1 MEYNSFYG
9 GRRGAS
15 FIIVKSF
22 KTIAEMVTAFSK
34 GNQYTAVNYDEFV
47 IIDTENKNDTDNGKI
62 YRRGYNYTGDLGGA
76 EYVGQIVGPAGLG
89 PHAEMLEKS
98 EVHQKYLDASTSGD
112 QLDYRH
118 GVGTLDI
125 ATGDLVPGAK
135 GSTNNRT
142 FDDTTDKIHWE
153 YFSLRD
159 DQQIEST
166 CYIGLQIPYTV
177 FDFKTSSI
185 SPYNAAGN
193 YTDMTSIARYSEAE
207 EHPFYEK
214 WHIYIPR
221 GIKGDTLQNFRL
233 YTPTAAE
240 TLLDAEGISH
250 SLAANKTVLV
260 YDYINYDSKKDGELT
275 TVYLGEYDVIDDVN
289 VSSDGTITV
298 SYKSNTANTVLS
310 KRIKW
315 IDSVSLTQ
323 EGVFTVNY
331 NNGSAPYTT
340 TLSWVEKVLL
350 AEDGTVT
357 LRYNTGTTED
367 LTQKIKWVDTVAL
380 ADDGKLTIA
389 YNNSDTP
396 QLLNTIKWI
405 TGSSYNANTGKLIF
419 TYNTGATEQYDYK
432 YIASVSL
439 SDAGQFLVKD
449 STGATLCSKT
459 IEYPT
464 SVELVDGH
472 ILTIKANTGN
482 YLLQQDL
489 QWVEDITIE
498 GDNFKAIYN
507 DGSSKVLDELLLN
520 QINRLAIPTSGSHM
534 FHLLILYTA
543 TEKQGAITWDGITG
557 WTDLGPIKDYNGIL
571 IGTNIDSSSDT
582 TLDIEANA
590 IAYLNNLYPN
600 GITEGYSIGKVV
612 TVGGADSDKKFYAYD
627 YDNGGWFYLGTTS
640 GAADISS
647 VILGEDN
654 TATEQKALTL
664 PTGSLWFVVEGDE

>member
-15 FIIVKSF
+15 FVISKSF
-22 KTIAEMVTAFSK
+22 KTIQEMVANFSR
-34 GNQYTAVNYDEFV
+34 GNSYTAVNYDEYV
-47 IIDTENKNDTDNGKI
+47 IIDTDNKNNNDNGKI
-62 YRRGYNYTGDLGGA
+62 YRRGYDYSNALGGA
-76 EYVGQIVGPAGLG
+76 EYIGQIVGPAGLG
-89 PHAEMLEKS
+89 PHLELLEKS
-98 EVHQKYLDASTSGD
+98 AVEQKFINAETSGD
-112 QLDYRH
+112 DLDYRY
-118 GVGTLDI
+118 GSGTLDI

-135 GSTNNRT
+135 GTVNNRT
-142 FDDTTDKIHWE
+142 FDDSTDKIHWQ

-159 DQQIEST
+159 ENQIEST
-166 CYIGLQIPYTV
+166 CYLGLQIPYTV
-177 FDFKTSSI
+177 IDFRASST
-185 SPYNAAGN
+185 SPYNASGN
-193 YTDMTSIARYSEAE
+193 YADMTTVSKYSESN
-207 EHPFYEK
+207 EHPFYDK
-214 WHIYIPR
+214 WHLYIPK
-221 GIKGDTLQNFRL
+221 GIKGDTLDNFRL
-233 YTPTAAE
+233 YTPTSAE
-240 TLLDAEGISH
+240 TILDADGASH

-260 YDYINYDSKKDGELT
+260 YDHINYDNKQAGEVSTL
-275 TVYLGEYDVIDDVN
+275 YLGEYDVIDDVN
-289 VSSDGTITV
+289 VSNDGTITIT
-298 SYKSNTANTVLS
+298 YKSNTPSTTLS

-315 IDSVSLTQ
+315 ITSVSLTQ
-323 EGVFTVNY
+323 AGVFTINY

-367 LTQKIKWVDTVAL
+367 LTTKIKWVDEVTL
-380 ADDGKLTIA
+380 ANNGRLTIA
-389 YNNSDTP
+389 YNDNQTP
-396 QLLNTIKWI
+396 QLLNTIKWL
-405 TGSSYNANTGKLIF
+405 TGSSYNASTGKLVF

-432 YIASVSL
+432 YIANVSL
-439 SDAGQFLVKD
+439 SDTGTFLVTD

-498 GDNFKAIYN
+498 GDNFKAVYN
-507 DGSSKVLDELLLN
+507 DGSSKVLDKLLLN
-520 QINRLAIPTSGSHM
+520 QISRLAIPSSGTHL
-534 FHLLILYTA
+534 FHLLVLYTA
-543 TEKQGAITWDGITG
+543 AEKQGTITWDGVTG

-571 IGTNIDSSSDT
+571 IGTNIDSST
-582 TLDIEANA
+582 NPTLNTEAGA

-612 TVGGADSDKKFYAYD
+612 TIGSSDSDKKFYAYD
-627 YDNGGWFYLGTTS
+627 YDKGEWFYLGTTS
-640 GAADISS
+640 GAANIAS

-654 TATEQKALTL
+654 AATEQQALTL

>member
-22 KTIAEMVTAFSK
+22 KSIQEMTTAFSK
-34 GNQYTAVNYDEFV
+34 GNQYTSVNYDEYV
-47 IIDTENKNDTDNGKI
+47 IIDTENKNNTDNGKI
-62 YRRGYNYTGDLGGA
+62 YRRGYNYAGDLGGA
-76 EYVGQIVGPAGLG
+76 EYVGQIVGPSGLG
-89 PHAEMLEKS
+89 PHLEVI
-98 EVHQKYLDASTSGD
+98 EQRAVEQKYINAETSGD
-112 QLDYRH
+112 QLDYRY
-118 GVGTLDI
+118 GNGTLDL

-135 GSTNNRT
+135 GTIDNRT
-142 FDDTTDKIHWE
+142 FDDSTDKIHWQ

-159 DQQIEST
+159 ENQIEST
-166 CYIGLQIPYTV
+166 CYLGLQVPYTV
-177 FDFKTSSI
+177 FDFKAVTA
-185 SPYNAAGN
+185 SPYAQA
-193 YTDMTSIARYSEAE
+193 TAVREAISN

-214 WHIYIPR
+214 WQIMVPK
-221 GIKGDTLQNFRL
+221 GIKGESFRNFRL
-233 YTPTAAE
+233 YTPTTDE
-240 TLLDAEGISH
+240 NMLDAEGVSH
-250 SLAANKTVLV
+250 FLEANKTFLV
-260 YDYINYDSKKDGELT
+260 YDYINYATSAQG
-275 TVYLGEYDVIDDVN
+275 TVSTLYLGGYDVIDDVL
-289 VSSDGTITV
+289 VASDGTITV
-298 SYKSNTANTVLS
+298 RYKSSRDNTVLS

-315 IDSVSLTQ
+315 INSVTLTQ
-323 EGVFTVNY
+323 DGTFTVNY

-340 TLSWVEKVLL
+340 SLSWVEKVLL

-367 LTQKIKWVDTVAL
+367 LTQNIKWLDTVAL
-380 ADDGKLTIA
+380 ADNGKLTVT
-389 YNNSDTP
+389 YNNNQTP
-396 QLLNTIKWI
+396 QLLNTIKWV

-439 SDAGQFLVKD
+439 SNTGTFLVKD
-449 STGATLCSKT
+449 STGATLCEKT

-498 GDNFKAIYN
+498 GDNFKAVYN

-520 QINRLAIPTSGSHM
+520 QINRLAIPSSGSHM
-534 FHLLILYTA
+534 FHLLVLYTA
-543 TEKQGAITWDGITG
+543 NEKQGTITWDGVTG

-571 IGTNIDSSSDT
+571 IGTNIDSASNP
-582 TLDIEANA
+582 TLDTEAGA

-612 TVGGADSDKKFYAYD
+612 TVGNAAGEKKFYAYD
-627 YDNGGWFYLGTTS
+627 YDKGEWFYLGTTS
-640 GAADISS
+640 GAANIAS
-647 VILGEDN
+647 VIIGEDN
-654 TATEQKALTL
+654 AATQQKALNL
-664 PTGSLWFVVEGDE
+664 PTGSLWFVIEGDE